1 LEHSMKDLILVLIG
15 LVMGTAAFSPGGS
28 GAWSRR
34 SAETSSQQSSGPA
47 DGRASS
53 PAGQKTGTAASVP
66 PATRGKKLILKD
78 GNFQLVRSY
87 ERRGEK
93 VRYLSAERGDWEEVP
108 AALVDWEA
116 TAQAEAADEKAE
128 SELVKNVHRQEA
140 ERQAQVP
147 LDVDASL
154 RVGSGVFLPSGEGMF
169 AVQGKAVS
177 AMEQVGAQ
185 TKTDKKRVIEQV
197 ISPVKIVPSKKNVMI
212 AGAKAKLRLSNQ
224 SEPLEFFLREAPLDP
239 EQQSPIILT
248 GNAGDSG
255 PDVQLMR
262 VTVKGDKRQ
271 MESITAMFGQKIG
284 EKSTVVALQR
294 WDVAPSVYRFTL
306 GESLSPGEYVL
317 AQILPD
323 GLNMFVWDFGVDT
336 ESTKSPSNHGP

>member
-1 LEHSMKDLILVLIG
+1 MKDLILIFLG
-15 LVMGTAAFSPGGS
+15 LVMGTAASSAAGS
-28 GAWSRR
+28 GTWSRR
-34 SAETSSQQSSGPA
+34 SAETSSQQSSGTV

-53 PAGQKTGTAASVP
+53 TAGQKTGTAAGVP

-185 TKTDKKRVIEQV
+185 TKTDKKRAIEQV
-197 ISPVKIVPSKKNVMI
+197 ISPVKVVPSKKNVMI

-224 SEPLEFFLREAPLDP
+224 GEPLEFFLREAPLDP

-284 EKSTVVALQR
+284 EKSTIVALQR